1 MVNQP
6 VFHPAKRRKLWLA
19 GARVAS
25 GSFQFPPG
33 RGSQQS
39 DDDRVRWMDDWN
51 VGIAHRDAEDRS

>member
-1 MVNQP
+1 MVG
-6 VFHPAKRRKLWLA
+6 RA

-39 DDDRVRWMDDWN
+39 DDDRVRWMIGTW
-51 VGIAHRDAEDRS
+51 VLRTEMLKIGRGPSRQL